1 MARKKKQLTITEA
14 AYLLGISRQAV
25 ESAIRRG
32 ALKAKQKKVTETVW
46 FISEDSLESY
56 RMSEDFRVKT

>member
-14 AYLLGISRQAV
+14 AYLLGISRQVV

-32 ALKAKQKKVTETVW
+32 ALKTRAKKVTEVVW
-46 FISEDSLESY
+46 YISEDSL
-56 RMSEDFRVKT
+56 